1 MDEWHTDVIERVT
14 EGDSLSEA
22 RTQAHTRAR
31 ARTPRA
37 HATRAR
43 TGAHLRACQRA
54 TPADRR
60 VRRRLPARRGRIQD
74 RAAKLRGRTAAHAHA
89 HVCVSR
95 THTRAR
101 AAGRAQIYLPL
112 LWRAAEC
119 CAWPL
124 ALSFHHGHF
133 CALALLHRQSKLD
146 GARNSVCSSHARQA
160 CARACARGMATPS
173 WVLPYST

>member
-1 MDEWHTDVIERVT
+1 MHIFVLANVLRRPIVVYADDCLRDVDGSKIAPQNFAGVR
-14 EGDSLSEA
+14 
-22 RTQAHTRAR
+22 RHTR
-31 ARTPRA
+31 
-37 HATRAR
+37 TRM
-43 TGAHLRACQRA
+43 
-54 TPADRR
+54 
-60 VRRRLPARRGRIQD
+60 
-74 RAAKLRGRTAAHAHA
+74 
-89 HVCVSR
+89 CVSR

-173 WVLPYST
+173 WVLPNST